1 MKNQKSLNDKSI
13 DILQTLDI
21 EENCFGI
28 YWKNKFIFD
37 NFQEVVSE
45 NNIAWKHSSVFDD
58 RDYTYLSL
66 FLKGRDLSSY
76 SDSPAMLQ
84 ACEDLLEAQKK
95 AALTAKI
102 DFSQM
107 CFFDILPDHLMN
119 KWFSLRESAMKNVLK
134 KVEKP
139 SDYAIL
145 HKIHVLASSIS
156 KQKIKVNDSPETI
169 KYDIFASATGRLTTT
184 RGSYPILNISKEE
197 RVQIQPKNDMF
208 LELDINGAEIR
219 TLLAL
224 SGKAQPNY
232 DIHEYNKIEALIDVQ
247 TRKEV
252 KAKFFAWLYNPESR
266 DPNLEALYNKK
277 VYKKH
282 YENGYIT
289 TPFGRRLEVDERRA
303 LNYLT
308 QSTTSDI
315 VLENAYKIMKLLES
329 KDSFVAFTMHDSVVL
344 DFSREDHSLVSEI
357 KDTFERNMFGRFLST
372 VSIGKN
378 FGEMRELKI

>member
-1 MKNQKSLNDKSI
+1 MKNQKSLNDNNI

-37 NFQEVVSE
+37 DLQEAIRESNF
-45 NNIAWKHSSVFDD
+45 AWKHSGLFEDCKF
-58 RDYTYLSL
+58 TYLSL
-66 FLKGRDLSSY
+66 FLRGQDISSY
-76 SDSPAMLQ
+76 SDNPAMLQ
-84 ACEDLLEAQKK
+84 ACGDLLEAQKK
-95 AALTAKI
+95 AALAAKI

-107 CFFDILPDHLMN
+107 CFFDILPDHLMD
-119 KWFSLRESAMKNVLK
+119 KWFSLRDSAMKNILK

-139 SDYAIL
+139 SDYDIL
-145 HKIHVLASSIS
+145 HKIHVLTSSIS
-156 KQKIKVNDSPETI
+156 RQKIEVNDCPEAI
-169 KYDIFASATGRLTTT
+169 KYDIFTSATGRLTTT
-184 RGSYPILNISKEE
+184 KGSYPILNISKEE
-197 RVQIQPKNDMF
+197 RVQIRPKNDMF
-208 LELDINGAEIR
+208 LELDLNGAEIR

-224 SGKAQPNY
+224 SGKDQPDY
-232 DIHEYNKIEALIDVQ
+232 DIHEYNKKEALRG
-247 TRKEV
+247 TKARKEV

-266 DPNLEALYNKK
+266 DSNLEALYNKN

-315 VLENAYKIMKLLES
+315 VLENAYKIMKLLEG

-344 DFSREDHSLVSEI
+344 DFSREDHNLVSEI

-378 FGEMRELKI
+378 FGEMRELEI